1 MAANEKYQ
9 KKGPAKSPAHGM
21 REARFAPIDRGKYM
35 LRRIKAE
42 QLQIGMFVARLG
54 GPWMNH
60 PFWRSRFL
68 VTSDE
73 QVEQIQAAN
82 VQDVWIDILKGRNL
96 PTPAAPEMMEADV
109 DDAPEC
115 SFEEELERARELIKS
130 GRALIGNLFNDV
142 RMGRALETHGAL
154 LLVDSASASLS
165 RHSQALLAM
174 ARLKAKDDYTYLHS
188 FSVCA
193 LMIAVGRNLKLPD
206 GEVRELGLAG
216 LVHDIGKLTLPESL
230 LMKAGDLSP
239 AQEEQM
245 RRHPSA
251 GYRIL
256 NEARLY
262 TNIPLDVCV
271 HHHERVDGRG
281 YPFGLLEHEISIH
294 AKIAAICDTY
304 DSLTSPRPNH
314 LAWSPARAMEYI
326 AVRVDTLFDRRVFK
340 AFTRTVGIYP
350 LGTVLRLRSGRLAVV
365 CGQNDNEALRP
376 RVMAFYSVA
385 ESRPL
390 PPEVLDLTQSEDTV
404 IAFEDARQWGFSD
417 EQLMAMYAPH
427 AR

>member
-1 MAANEKYQ
+1 
-9 KKGPAKSPAHGM
+9 
-21 REARFAPIDRGKYM
+21 M

-42 QLQIGMFVARLG
+42 QLQVGMFVSRLG
-54 GPWMNH
+54 GPWINH

-68 VTSDE
+68 VSSDE
-73 QVEQIQAAN
+73 QIEQILAAN

-96 PTPAAPEMMEADV
+96 PMQGAPEVADSEAD
-109 DDAPEC
+109 AQPE
-115 SFEEELERARELIKS
+115 SDFEDELEHARELIKS
-130 GRALIGNLFNDV
+130 GRAVIVSIFNDV
-142 RMGRALETHGAL
+142 RMGHALETNGAL
-154 LLVDSASASLS
+154 LLVDSASTSLS

-188 FSVCA
+188 YSVCA
-193 LMIAVGRNLKLPD
+193 LMIAVGRTLKLPD

-239 AQEEQM
+239 AEYEQM

-271 HHHERVDGRG
+271 HHHERVDGKG
-281 YPFGLLEHEISIH
+281 YPFGLFENEISVH

-365 CGQNDNEALRP
+365 CGQNANEPLRP
-376 RVMAFYSVA
+376 RVMTFYSVSQSA
-385 ESRPL
+385 PL
-390 PPEVLDLTQSEDTV
+390 PQEVLDLTQSEDSV
-404 IAFEDARQWGFSD
+404 IAFEDARQWGFTD

-427 AR
+427 VK

>member
-1 MAANEKYQ
+1 
-9 KKGPAKSPAHGM
+9 
-21 REARFAPIDRGKYM
+21 M
-35 LRRIKAE
+35 LRRIRAE
-42 QLQIGMFVARLG
+42 QLQVGMFVARLG
-54 GPWMNH
+54 GPWINH

-68 VTSDE
+68 VTSDD
-73 QVEQIQAAN
+73 QVTQIQSAN

-96 PTPAAPEMMEADV
+96 PTPAAPDMMEADLA
-109 DDAPEC
+109 DDEPEA

-130 GRALIGNLFNDV
+130 GRSLVGNMFSDV
-142 RMGRALETHGAL
+142 RMGRALETAGAL
-154 LLVDSASASLS
+154 LLVDSASLSLS

-193 LMIAVGRNLKLPD
+193 LMIAVGRTLKLPD

-216 LVHDIGKLTLPESL
+216 LVHDIGKLTLPDAL
-230 LMKAGDLSP
+230 LHKATDLTP
-239 AQEEQM
+239 AEEEQM

-281 YPFGLLEHEISIH
+281 YPFGLIEHEISVH

-304 DSLTSPRPNH
+304 DSLTSSRPNH
-314 LAWSPARAMEYI
+314 QAWAPARAVEYI

-350 LGTVLRLRSGRLAVV
+350 LGTVLRLRSSRLGVV
-365 CGQNDNEALRP
+365 CGQNEDEPLRP
-376 RVMAFYSVA
+376 RVMTFYNVA
-385 ESRPL
+385 ASQAV
-390 PPEVLDLTQSEDTV
+390 PPQVIDLSQSEDTV
-404 IAFEDARQWGFSD
+404 VAFEDARQWGYTD

-427 AR
+427 G

>member
-1 MAANEKYQ
+1 
-9 KKGPAKSPAHGM
+9 
-21 REARFAPIDRGKYM
+21 M

-42 QLQIGMFVARLG
+42 QLQVGMFVARLG
-54 GPWMNH
+54 GPWINH

-68 VTSDE
+68 VNSDE
-73 QVEQIQAAN
+73 QIEQVLAAN

-96 PTPAAPEMMEADV
+96 PTPATPEMVEADTGNE
-109 DDAPEC
+109 PES
-115 SFEEELERARELIKS
+115 SFEDELDHARELIKS
-130 GRALIGNLFNDV
+130 GRAVIGSIFSDV
-142 RMGRALETHGAL
+142 RMGRALETNGAL
-154 LLVDSASASLS
+154 LLVDSASTSLS

-188 FSVCA
+188 YSVCA
-193 LMIAVGRNLKLPD
+193 LMIAVGRTLKLPD

-230 LMKAGDLSP
+230 LLKAGDLSP
-239 AQEEQM
+239 AEYEQM

-271 HHHERVDGRG
+271 HHHERVDGKG
-281 YPFGLLEHEISIH
+281 YPFGLLEHEISVH

-314 LAWSPARAMEYI
+314 QAWSPARAVEYI

-365 CGQNDNEALRP
+365 CGQNADEPLRP
-376 RVMAFYSVA
+376 RVMTFYSVPQSA
-385 ESRPL
+385 PL
-390 PPEVLDLTQSEDTV
+390 PPEVLDLSQSEDSV
-404 IAFEDARQWGFSD
+404 IAFEDAKQWGFTD

-427 AR
+427 AK

>member
-1 MAANEKYQ
+1 
-9 KKGPAKSPAHGM
+9 
-21 REARFAPIDRGKYM
+21 M

-42 QLQIGMFVARLG
+42 QLQVGMFVARLG
-54 GPWMNH
+54 GPWINH

-96 PTPAAPEMMEADV
+96 PTPATPDAMEADV
-109 DDAPEC
+109 ADDDGTE
-115 SFEEELERARELIKS
+115 FEDELERARELIKS
-130 GRALIGNLFNDV
+130 ARQLVGNMFGDV
-142 RMGRALETHGAL
+142 RMGRALESQGAL
-154 LLVDSASASLS
+154 LLVDAASNSLT
-165 RHSQALLAM
+165 RHSQALIALS
-174 ARLKAKDDYTYLHS
+174 RLKEKDDYSYLHA
-188 FSVCA
+188 FSVCV
-193 LMIAVGRNLKLPD
+193 LMIAVGRTLKLPD
-206 GEVRELGLAG
+206 GEVRELGIAG
-216 LVHDIGKLTLPESL
+216 LMHDIGKLTLPESIL
-230 LMKAGDLSP
+230 QKGPDLTP
-239 AQEEQM
+239 REEEAM

-281 YPFGLLEHEISIH
+281 YPFGLVEHEISVH

-304 DSLTSPRPNH
+304 DSLTSPRPGH
-314 LAWSPARAMEYI
+314 LPWSPARAMEYI

-350 LGTVLRLRSGRLAVV
+350 IGTVLRLRSNRLAVV
-365 CGQNDNEALRP
+365 CGQNEDEPLRP
-376 RVMAFYSVA
+376 RVMAFYSVS
-385 ESRPL
+385 ESVAQAPQL
-390 PPEVLDLTQSEDTV
+390 IDLMHSDETV
-404 IAFEDARQWGFSD
+404 VAFEDARQWGYSD

-427 AR
+427 G

>member
-1 MAANEKYQ
+1 
-9 KKGPAKSPAHGM
+9 
-21 REARFAPIDRGKYM
+21 M

-42 QLQIGMFVARLG
+42 QLQVGMFVSRLG
-54 GPWMNH
+54 GPWINH

-68 VTSDE
+68 VSSDE
-73 QVEQIQAAN
+73 QIEQILAAN

-96 PTPAAPEMMEADV
+96 PMQGAPEVADSEAD
-109 DDAPEC
+109 AQPE
-115 SFEEELERARELIKS
+115 SDFEDELEHARELIKS
-130 GRALIGNLFNDV
+130 GRAVIGSIFNDV
-142 RMGRALETHGAL
+142 RMGHALETNGAL
-154 LLVDSASASLS
+154 LLVDSASTSLS

-188 FSVCA
+188 YSVCA
-193 LMIAVGRNLKLPD
+193 LMIAVGRTLKLPD

-239 AQEEQM
+239 AEYEQM

-271 HHHERVDGRG
+271 HHHERVDGKG
-281 YPFGLLEHEISIH
+281 YPFGLFENEISVH

-365 CGQNDNEALRP
+365 CGQNANEPLRP
-376 RVMAFYSVA
+376 RVMTFYSVSQSA
-385 ESRPL
+385 PL
-390 PPEVLDLTQSEDTV
+390 PQEVLDLTQSEDSV
-404 IAFEDARQWGFSD
+404 IAFEDARQWGFTD

-427 AR
+427 VK

>member
-1 MAANEKYQ
+1 
-9 KKGPAKSPAHGM
+9 
-21 REARFAPIDRGKYM
+21 M

-42 QLQIGMFVARLG
+42 QLQVGMFVARLG
-54 GPWMNH
+54 GPWINH

-73 QVEQIQAAN
+73 QVEQIQSAN

-96 PTPAAPEMMEADV
+96 PTPATPDAMEADV
-109 DDAPEC
+109 SDEPE
-115 SFEEELERARELIKS
+115 SGFADELERARELIRS
-130 GRALIGNLFNDV
+130 ARALVGNMFGDV
-142 RMGRALETHGAL
+142 RMGRALESQGAL
-154 LLVDSASASLS
+154 LLVDSASNSLT
-165 RHSQALLAM
+165 RHSQALIALS
-174 ARLKAKDDYTYLHS
+174 RLKDKDDYSYLHA
-188 FSVCA
+188 FSVCV
-193 LMIAVGRNLKLPD
+193 LMIAVGRTLKLPD
-206 GEVRELGLAG
+206 GEIRELGLAG
-216 LVHDIGKLTLPESL
+216 LMHDIGKLTLPESIL
-230 LMKAGDLSP
+230 QKATDLTPS
-239 AQEEQM
+239 EEEAM

-281 YPFGLLEHEISIH
+281 YPFGLVEHEISVH

-304 DSLTSPRPNH
+304 DSLTSARPGH
-314 LAWSPARAMEYI
+314 QPWSPARAMEYI

-350 LGTVLRLRSGRLAVV
+350 LGTVLRLRSNRLAVV
-365 CGQNDNEALRP
+365 CGQNDDEPLRP
-376 RVMAFYSVA
+376 RVMTFYSVS
-385 ESRPL
+385 ESTAL
-390 PPEVLDLTQSEDTV
+390 PPQVIDLTQSEDTV
-404 IAFEDARQWGFSD
+404 VAFEDARQWGYSD

-427 AR
+427 C

>member
-1 MAANEKYQ
+1 M
-9 KKGPAKSPAHGM
+9 
-21 REARFAPIDRGKYM
+21 
-35 LRRIKAE
+35 
-42 QLQIGMFVARLG
+42 
-54 GPWMNH
+54 
-60 PFWRSRFL
+60 
-68 VTSDE
+68 
-73 QVEQIQAAN
+73 AAN

-96 PTPAAPEMMEADV
+96 PAPATPDVAESDV
-109 DDAPEC
+109 DDQPVS
-115 SFEEELERARELIKS
+115 SFEDELAHARELIKS
-130 GRALIGNLFNDV
+130 GRAVIGSIFNDV
-142 RMGRALETHGAL
+142 RMGRALETNGAL
-154 LLVDSASASLS
+154 LLVDSASTSLS

-188 FSVCA
+188 YSVCA
-193 LMIAVGRNLKLPD
+193 LMIAVGRTLKLPD

-230 LMKAGDLSP
+230 LLKSGDLSP
-239 AQEEQM
+239 AEYEQM

-271 HHHERVDGRG
+271 HHHERVDGKG
-281 YPFGLLEHEISIH
+281 YPFGLMEHEISVH

-365 CGQNDNEALRP
+365 CGQHSDEPLRP
-376 RVMAFYSVA
+376 RVMTFYSVP
-385 ESRPL
+385 ESVSL
-390 PPEVLDLTQSEDTV
+390 PPEILDLSQSEDSV
-404 IAFEDARQWGFSD
+404 IAFEDARQWGFTD
-417 EQLMAMYAPH
+417 EQLMTMYAPYVK
-427 AR
+427 

>member
-1 MAANEKYQ
+1 
-9 KKGPAKSPAHGM
+9 
-21 REARFAPIDRGKYM
+21 M

-42 QLQIGMFVARLG
+42 QLQVGMFVARLG

-96 PTPAAPEMMEADV
+96 PTPATPDAMED
-109 DDAPEC
+109 EIETEEELE
-115 SFEEELERARELIKS
+115 SNFEDELERARELIKT
-130 GRALIGNLFNDV
+130 GRSLIGNMFGDV
-142 RMGRALETHGAL
+142 RMGRALETNGAL
-154 LLVDSASASLS
+154 LLVDSASTSLS

-174 ARLKAKDDYTYLHS
+174 ARLKEKDDYTYLHS

-193 LMIAVGRNLKLPD
+193 LMIAVGRTLKLPD

-216 LVHDIGKLTLPESL
+216 LVHDIGKLTLPDSIL
-230 LMKAGDLSP
+230 LKASDLSP
-239 AQEEQM
+239 AEEEQM

-281 YPFGLLEHEISIH
+281 YPFGLVEHEISVH

-314 LAWSPARAMEYI
+314 QAWSPARAVEYI

-350 LGTVLRLRSGRLAVV
+350 LGTVLRLRSNRLAVV
-365 CGQNDNEALRP
+365 CGQNDDEPLRP
-376 RVMAFYSVA
+376 RVMTFYSVA
-385 ESRPL
+385 ASTAL
-390 PPEVLDLTQSEDTV
+390 PPQLIDLSHSEDTV
-404 IAFEDARQWGFSD
+404 VAFEDARQWGYSD

-427 AR
+427 G

>member
-1 MAANEKYQ
+1 
-9 KKGPAKSPAHGM
+9 
-21 REARFAPIDRGKYM
+21 M

-73 QVEQIQAAN
+73 QVEQIQSAN

-96 PTPAAPEMMEADV
+96 PTPATPETMEADAG
-109 DDAPEC
+109 DDAPEA
-115 SFEEELERARELIKS
+115 SFEDELERARELIKT

-154 LLVDSASASLS
+154 LLVDSASTSLS

-174 ARLKAKDDYTYLHS
+174 ARLKAKDDYSYLHS
-188 FSVCA
+188 FSIYS

-216 LVHDIGKLTLPESL
+216 LVHDIGKLTLPDAL
-230 LMKAGDLSP
+230 LLKAGDLSP
-239 AQEEQM
+239 AEEEQM

-314 LAWSPARAMEYI
+314 QAWSPARAMEYI

-340 AFTRTVGIYP
+340 AFTRTIGIYP

-365 CGQNDNEALRP
+365 CGQNEGEPLRP
-376 RVMAFYSVA
+376 RVMVFYSVTD
-385 ESRPL
+385 SKPL
-390 PPEVLDLTQSEDTV
+390 PPEVLDLSHDDDTV
-404 IAFEDARQWGFSD
+404 IAFEDAKQWGFSD
-417 EQLMAMYAPH
+417 DQLMAMYAPH

>member
-1 MAANEKYQ
+1 
-9 KKGPAKSPAHGM
+9 
-21 REARFAPIDRGKYM
+21 M

-42 QLQIGMFVARLG
+42 QLQVGMFVSRLG
-54 GPWMNH
+54 GPWINH

-68 VTSDE
+68 VSSDE
-73 QVEQIQAAN
+73 QIEQILAAN

-96 PTPAAPEMMEADV
+96 PMQGAPEVADSEE
-109 DDAPEC
+109 DAQPE
-115 SFEEELERARELIKS
+115 SDFEDELEHARELIKS
-130 GRALIGNLFNDV
+130 GRAVIGSIFNDV
-142 RMGRALETHGAL
+142 RMGHALETNGAL
-154 LLVDSASASLS
+154 LLVDSASTSLS

-188 FSVCA
+188 YSVCA
-193 LMIAVGRNLKLPD
+193 LMIAVGRTLKLPD

-239 AQEEQM
+239 AEYEQM

-271 HHHERVDGRG
+271 HHHERVDGKG
-281 YPFGLLEHEISIH
+281 YPFGLFENEISVH

-365 CGQNDNEALRP
+365 CGQNANEPLRP
-376 RVMAFYSVA
+376 RVMTFYSVSQSA
-385 ESRPL
+385 PL
-390 PPEVLDLTQSEDTV
+390 PQEVLDLTQSEDSV
-404 IAFEDARQWGFSD
+404 IAFEDARQWGFTD

-427 AR
+427 VK

>member
-1 MAANEKYQ
+1 V
-9 KKGPAKSPAHGM
+9 
-21 REARFAPIDRGKYM
+21 

-42 QLQIGMFVARLG
+42 QLQVGMFVARLG
-54 GPWMNH
+54 GPWINH

-68 VTSDE
+68 VTSDD
-73 QVEQIQAAN
+73 QVEQIRAAN

-109 DDAPEC
+109 SDAPES
-115 SFEEELERARELIKS
+115 SFEEELELAKELIKT
-130 GRALIGNLFNDV
+130 GRAVVGSMFGEV

-154 LLVDSASASLS
+154 LLVDSASTSLS

-193 LMIAVGRNLKLPD
+193 LMIAVGRTLTLPD

-230 LMKAGDLSP
+230 LLKAGELSP
-239 AQEEQM
+239 AEYEQM

-281 YPFGLLEHEISIH
+281 YPFGLFEHEISVH

-314 LAWSPARAMEYI
+314 QAWSPARAMEYI

-365 CGQNDNEALRP
+365 CGQNGDEPLRP
-376 RVMAFYSVA
+376 RVMTFYSVPQ
-385 ESRPL
+385 SKSL
-390 PPEVLDLTQSEDTV
+390 PPEVLDLMQSDDSV
-404 IAFEDARQWGFSD
+404 IAFEDAKQWGFTD
-417 EQLMAMYAPH
+417 EQLMEMYAPH
-427 AR
+427 AN

>member
-1 MAANEKYQ
+1 M
-9 KKGPAKSPAHGM
+9 G
-21 REARFAPIDRGKYM
+21 GKDM

-42 QLQIGMFVARLG
+42 QLQVGMFVSRLG
-54 GPWMNH
+54 GPWINH

-68 VTSDE
+68 VSSDE
-73 QVEQIQAAN
+73 QIEQILAAN

-96 PTPAAPEMMEADV
+96 PMQGAPEVADSEAD
-109 DDAPEC
+109 AQPE
-115 SFEEELERARELIKS
+115 SDFEDELEHARELIKS
-130 GRALIGNLFNDV
+130 GRAVIGSIFNDV
-142 RMGRALETHGAL
+142 RMGHALETNGAL
-154 LLVDSASASLS
+154 LLVDSASTSLS

-188 FSVCA
+188 YSVCA
-193 LMIAVGRNLKLPD
+193 LMIAVGRTLKLPD

-239 AQEEQM
+239 AEYEQM

-271 HHHERVDGRG
+271 HHHERVDGKG
-281 YPFGLLEHEISIH
+281 YPFGLFENEISVH

-365 CGQNDNEALRP
+365 CGQNANEPLRP
-376 RVMAFYSVA
+376 RVMTFYSVSQSA
-385 ESRPL
+385 PL
-390 PPEVLDLTQSEDTV
+390 PQEVLDLTQSEDSV
-404 IAFEDARQWGFSD
+404 IAFEDAQQWGFTD

-427 AR
+427 VK

>member
-1 MAANEKYQ
+1 
-9 KKGPAKSPAHGM
+9 
-21 REARFAPIDRGKYM
+21 M

-42 QLQIGMFVARLG
+42 QLQVGMFVARLG
-54 GPWMNH
+54 GPWINH

-73 QVEQIQAAN
+73 QVDQIQAAN

-96 PTPAAPEMMEADV
+96 PTPATPDAMEADV
-109 DDAPEC
+109 MEEPENG
-115 SFEEELERARELIKS
+115 FEDELERARALIKS
-130 GRALIGNLFNDV
+130 ARELVGQMFGDV
-142 RMGRALETHGAL
+142 RMGRALESQGAL
-154 LLVDSASASLS
+154 LLVDSASNSLT
-165 RHSQALLAM
+165 RHSQALIALS
-174 ARLKAKDDYTYLHS
+174 RLKEKDDYSYLHA
-188 FSVCA
+188 FSVCV
-193 LMIAVGRNLKLPD
+193 LMIAVGRTLKLPD
-206 GEVRELGLAG
+206 GEVRELGIAG
-216 LVHDIGKLTLPESL
+216 LMHDIGKLTLPEYIL
-230 LMKAGDLSP
+230 QKATDLTPS
-239 AQEEQM
+239 EEEAM

-281 YPFGLLEHEISIH
+281 YPFGLVEHEISVH

-304 DSLTSPRPNH
+304 DSLTSARPGH
-314 LAWSPARAMEYI
+314 QAWSPARAMEYI

-350 LGTVLRLRSGRLAVV
+350 IGTVLRLRSNRLAVV
-365 CGQNDNEALRP
+365 CGQNEDEPLRP
-376 RVMAFYSVA
+376 RVMAFYSVS
-385 ESRPL
+385 ESMAQ
-390 PPEVLDLTQSEDTV
+390 PPQVIDLMQSNETV
-404 IAFEDARQWGFSD
+404 VAFEDARQWGYSD

-427 AR
+427 G

>member
-1 MAANEKYQ
+1 
-9 KKGPAKSPAHGM
+9 
-21 REARFAPIDRGKYM
+21 M
-35 LRRIKAE
+35 LRRIRAE
-42 QLQIGMFVARLG
+42 QLQVGMFVARLG
-54 GPWMNH
+54 GPWINH

-73 QVEQIQAAN
+73 QVDQIQSAN

-109 DDAPEC
+109 ADEPEA
-115 SFEEELERARELIKS
+115 SFEAELERARELIKS
-130 GRALIGNLFNDV
+130 ARSLVGTMFSDV
-142 RMGRALETHGAL
+142 RMGRALETAGAL
-154 LLVDSASASLS
+154 LLVDSASLSLS

-193 LMIAVGRNLKLPD
+193 LMIAVGRTLKLPD

-216 LVHDIGKLTLPESL
+216 LVHDIGKLTLPDSL
-230 LMKAGDLSP
+230 LHKATDLTP
-239 AQEEQM
+239 AEEEQM

-281 YPFGLLEHEISIH
+281 YPFGLVEHEISVH

-314 LAWSPARAMEYI
+314 QAWSPARAVEYI

-350 LGTVLRLRSGRLAVV
+350 LGTVLRLRSNRLAVV
-365 CGQNDNEALRP
+365 CGQNEDEPLRP
-376 RVMAFYSVA
+376 RVMTFYSVA
-385 ESRPL
+385 ASQAL
-390 PPEVLDLTQSEDTV
+390 PPQVIDLSHSEDTV
-404 IAFEDARQWGFSD
+404 VAFEDARQWGYTD

-427 AR
+427 G

>member
-1 MAANEKYQ
+1 
-9 KKGPAKSPAHGM
+9 
-21 REARFAPIDRGKYM
+21 M

-54 GPWMNH
+54 GPWINH

-68 VTSDE
+68 VSSDE

-96 PTPAAPEMMEADV
+96 PTPAAPDMLEETDEADE
-109 DDAPEC
+109 PEA
-115 SFEEELERARELIKS
+115 SFESELERARELIKA
-130 GRALIGNLFNDV
+130 GRALIGNLFSDV

-154 LLVDSASASLS
+154 LLVDSASNSLS

-230 LMKAGDLSP
+230 LLKGGDLSP
-239 AQEEQM
+239 SEEEKM

-262 TNIPLDVCV
+262 SNIPLDVCV

-281 YPFGLLEHEISIH
+281 YPFGLVEHEISVH

-304 DSLTSPRPNH
+304 DALTSPRPGH
-314 LAWSPARAMEYI
+314 PAWSPARAMEYI

-365 CGQNDNEALRP
+365 CGQNEGETLRP
-376 RVMAFYSVA
+376 RVMTFYSVA
-385 ESRPL
+385 ESKPL
-390 PPEVLDLTQSEDTV
+390 APEVIDLTHSDDTV
-404 IAFEDARQWGFSD
+404 TAFEDPTQWGFTD
-417 EQLMAMYAPH
+417 DQLMAMYAPH
-427 AR
+427 AN

>member
-1 MAANEKYQ
+1 
-9 KKGPAKSPAHGM
+9 
-21 REARFAPIDRGKYM
+21 M

-42 QLQIGMFVARLG
+42 QLQVGMFVARLG
-54 GPWMNH
+54 GPWINH

-68 VTSDE
+68 VTSDD
-73 QVEQIQAAN
+73 QVEQIRAAN
-82 VQDVWIDILKGRNL
+82 VHDVWIDILKGRNL
-96 PTPAAPEMMEADV
+96 PTPAAPETMETEPADES
-109 DDAPEC
+109 A
-115 SFEEELERARELIKS
+115 SNFEEELELARELVKT
-130 GRALIGNLFNDV
+130 GRAVIGSMFSEV
-142 RMGRALETHGAL
+142 RMGRALETNGAL
-154 LLVDSASASLS
+154 LLVDSASTSLS

-193 LMIAVGRNLKLPD
+193 LMIAVGRRLKLPD
-206 GEVRELGLAG
+206 AEVRELGLAG

-230 LMKAGDLSP
+230 LLKAGDLSP
-239 AQEEQM
+239 AEYEQM

-281 YPFGLLEHEISIH
+281 YPFGLHEHEISVH

-314 LAWSPARAMEYI
+314 QAWSPARAMEYI

-340 AFTRTVGIYP
+340 AFAGTVGIYP

-365 CGQNDNEALRP
+365 CGQNGNEPLRP
-376 RVMAFYSVA
+376 RVMTFYSVP
-385 ESRPL
+385 ESASL
-390 PPEVLDLTQSEDTV
+390 PPEIINLIESEDSV
-404 IAFEDARQWGFSD
+404 VAFEDAKHWGFTD
-417 EQLMAMYAPH
+417 EQLMEMYAPH
-427 AR
+427 VS